1 VSKPRHLRPV
11 TGVRRGWLI
20 RHAALALTVAAV
32 LGITPPAGVPDR
44 INAVLFAAEPPVPV
58 EFRGEWAAPGRCGSG
73 VRMRVTD
80 IQLILINGTDSAA
93 YGDIAWPTTFF
104 GPDYDGISRVA
115 IPEFG
120 SMESPFTVFFNA
132 DEKRGDA
139 KVYIGP
145 LNVLLGNAPYNRL
158 TAANRALAA
167 RFPFGMAILRKCPA
181 PRRNAR

>member
-1 VSKPRHLRPV
+1 MSKARHFRHI
-11 TGVRRGWLI
+11 TGARRGSLI
-20 RHAALALTVAAV
+20 RHAALALTVAGV
-32 LGITPPAGVPDR
+32 IGITPLADLTARVNP
-44 INAVLFAAEPPVPV
+44 VLLAAEPPVPV

-139 KVYIGP
+139 KVDIGP
-145 LNVLLGNAPYNRL
+145 LNELPGNATYNRL

-167 RFPFGMAILRKCPA
+167 RFPFGTTILRKCQA
-181 PRRNAR
+181 ARPDAR